1 MNNNLLMLEVKVF
14 EYMLKKVSKY
24 MIMLKILFFK
34 LELKVEF
41 KGYFLPIPGNMQQL
55 HTKIIQTHAQRKI
68 LVAIQVQTI
77 IRRVRK
83 CLPVRK
89 SVRRIAITKIIAME
103 AEKRKICAAV
113 ATEKCFLM
121 KKIFSQVL
129 PDQKQKVV
137 GQQPKTD

>member
-1 MNNNLLMLEVKVF
+1 MVIGIQMRRRMNLANIQRQPMHQLL
-14 EYMLKKVSKY
+14 
-24 MIMLKILFFK
+24 
-34 LELKVEF
+34 
-41 KGYFLPIPGNMQQL
+41 
-55 HTKIIQTHAQRKI
+55 TKITQTHAQRKI
-68 LVAIQVQTI
+68 LVAIQVQTT

-83 CLPVRK
+83 CLHVRK

-103 AEKRKICAAV
+103 AKKRKICAAV

-121 KKIFSQVL
+121 KKTFFQVL

>member
-1 MNNNLLMLEVKVF
+1 MTRTRVVIGIQMRRRRNLANIQHQPMH
-14 EYMLKKVSKY
+14 
-24 MIMLKILFFK
+24 
-34 LELKVEF
+34 
-41 KGYFLPIPGNMQQL
+41 QL
-55 HTKIIQTHAQRKI
+55 LTKIIQTHAQRKI

-89 SVRRIAITKIIAME
+89 SVRKIAITKIIAME

-113 ATEKCFLM
+113 ATEKCFPM
-121 KKIFSQVL
+121 KKIFFQVL